1 MAKRKQGNSGNR
13 PQTTKRYSKH
23 KNLSSQMPQNQT
35 TKEESKN
42 IETIEDTAE
51 ITEITETVQVDT
63 TEENTEKECT
73 VSDTDYVEIP
83 EVKRYDLIPAP
94 SCVLQPTKA
103 EQTEQHDKQLP
114 TTQTHKHFLTL
125 HLSHKGGQKTFRFK
139 PLHVAAAGVAVAVA
153 LGYGVH
159 TTVSYHQAQ
168 KQLAESQSQLEQEKQ
183 QNQTLNERTEQ
194 LENENEQYMQNIEQ
208 IQQKAT
214 DLENKMTELDAQKQ
228 ELTDQ
233 LNTLAASDTASADTC
248 LSILENG
255 TQTEK
260 SFTTIVTTA
269 YNKPE
274 ALSAQL
280 DKMDI
285 LLDQT
290 SAEFISVASDL
301 TYTLGQ
307 QTSTPAGWPTQGY
320 VSTEF
325 NPDGDPSVSDGRTHK
340 GVDIAT
346 NHQMIPITATA
357 SGTVVES
364 GFSSGGYGYCVKID
378 HGNGFTTLYAHNSE
392 NLVEVGDTVTKGQVI
407 AISGS
412 TGMSTGIHCH
422 YEIQLNGVYQD
433 PRDYM

>member
-1 MAKRKQGNSGNR
+1 
-13 PQTTKRYSKH
+13 
-23 KNLSSQMPQNQT
+23 MPQKQT
-35 TKEESKN
+35 TKEENIKEKKETVIEKAVERAEATEYEI
-42 IETIEDTAE
+42 IETKKVEASAANVGIKASEEQAVAALSDTK
-51 ITEITETVQVDT
+51 TETV
-63 TEENTEKECT
+63 
-73 VSDTDYVEIP
+73 P
-83 EVKRYDLIPAP
+83 ESTHHDLIPVG
-94 SCVLQPTKA
+94 SCALQT
-103 EQTEQHDKQLP
+103 TEQKQ
-114 TTQTHKHFLTL
+114 TTQQKTEHKQVPATQTQKHFLTL
-125 HLSHKGGQKTFRFK
+125 HLSHKGGQKTFRFR
-139 PLHVAAAGVAVAVA
+139 PLHVAAAGVVVAVA

-159 TTVSYHQAQ
+159 TTISYHQAQ
-168 KQLAESQSQLEQEKQ
+168 AQLAESQSQLEQEKQ
-183 QNQTLNERTEQ
+183 QNQSLNERTEQ

-228 ELTDQ
+228 ELSNQ

-248 LSILENG
+248 LSILENNSAS
-255 TQTEK
+255 TEK
-260 SFTTIVTTA
+260 SFTSIVTTA

-290 SAEFISVASDL
+290 SAEFVSVASDL
-301 TYTLGQ
+301 TYTLAQ
-307 QTSTPAGWPTQGY
+307 QTSIPAGWPTQGY

-357 SGTVVES
+357 SGTVVEADYN
-364 GFSSGGYGYCVKID
+364 SGGYGYCVKID

-422 YEIQLNGVYQD
+422 YEIELNGVYQN

>member
-1 MAKRKQGNSGNR
+1 
-13 PQTTKRYSKH
+13 
-23 KNLSSQMPQNQT
+23 MPQNQT
-35 TKEESKN
+35 TKEKN
-42 IETIEDTAE
+42 IEIEEAEKIQIIEEDTEATCIVSE
-51 ITEITETVQVDT
+51 TEITQDT
-63 TEENTEKECT
+63 ASAQEEAH
-73 VSDTDYVEIP
+73 
-83 EVKRYDLIPAP
+83 YDLIPLAVCTLQNTQP
-94 SCVLQPTKA
+94 TQLTQPTK
-103 EQTEQHDKQLP
+103 EKTHLP
-114 TTQTHKHFLTL
+114 ATQTQKHFLTL
-125 HLSHKGGQKTFRFK
+125 HLSHNGGQKTFRLK
-139 PLHVAAAGVAVAVA
+139 PLHVAAAGVVLAAV

-168 KQLAESQSQLEQEKQ
+168 EQLAESQSQLEQEKQ
-183 QNQTLNERTEQ
+183 QNLSLNEKTEQ

-228 ELTDQ
+228 QLTDQ
-233 LNTLAASDTASADTC
+233 LNTLAESDTASADTC
-248 LSILENG
+248 LSILADN
-255 TQTEK
+255 TNTEK

-290 SAEFISVASDL
+290 SAEFVSVASDL
-301 TYTLGQ
+301 TYTLAQ
-307 QTSTPAGWPTQGY
+307 QTSIPAGWPTQGY

-325 NPDGDPSVSDGRTHK
+325 NPEGDPTISDGRTHK

-357 SGTVVES
+357 SGTVVEA
-364 GFSSGGYGYCVKID
+364 GYNDGGYGYCVKID